1 MARPVLLNNVEH
13 RELRI
18 VTARGAQFKDDVM
31 FALTFPNE
39 FRSVQAYY
47 PIVFAPGKDGSF
59 SPVALFG
66 FRQGQNLFLENGD
79 WQALYLPRM
88 LERGPFMIGQAAN
101 GKVIH
106 VDLDDPRLS
115 RDAGERVFLDDG
127 ASSRYLQHIN
137 GVLASLDEGI
147 EATPAFVAALLEH
160 QLLQPFSLDIPSP
173 DGTQGRFAGF
183 HTINEEK
190 VAGLDAAALGRLNE
204 RGYLS
209 AIYMVIASIEHF
221 RTLID
226 RANKLGAAA
235 R

>member
-13 RELRI
+13 RGLRVI
-18 VTARGAQFKDDVM
+18 TTRGPQFKDDVM
-31 FALTFPNE
+31 FAFTFPNE

-47 PIVFAPGKDGSF
+47 PIVFAPGKDGTF

-66 FRQGQNLFLENGD
+66 FRQGQNLFLQNGE
-79 WQALYLPRM
+79 WQALYLPLM

-106 VDLDDPRLS
+106 VDLDDPRIGQGE
-115 RDAGERVFLDDG
+115 GERVFLDDG
-127 ASSRYLQHIN
+127 ATTPYLQHIS
-137 GVLASLDEGI
+137 GVLGTLDEGV
-147 EATPAFVAALLEH
+147 EAVPPFVAALVEHGLLE
-160 QLLQPFSLDIPSP
+160 PFSLDIQFQ
-173 DGTQGRFAGF
+173 DGTQRRFAGF

-190 VAGLDAAALGRLNE
+190 LNRLDGAALGRLHE
-204 RGYLS
+204 RGFLG
-209 AIYMVIASIEHF
+209 AIYMVIASLAHF

-226 RANKLGAAA
+226 RVNKLDAAA